1 MEVQLTSDQKAFA
14 RRAVES
20 GRLHSEEEAIQ
31 EALAL
36 WEDRERRRMAFLATL
51 DDSRAALSRGEGR
64 VITQESIGALAA
76 EVRERGRARLIDSIT
91 GRFFFL
97 TTFPFAGRARDEDFG
112 AGSRSFAVGEY
123 VIVYCV
129 EGADVFILRVV
140 HGRRNLEALFD

>member
-1 MEVQLTSDQKAFA
+1 
-14 RRAVES
+14 
-20 GRLHSEEEAIQ
+20 
-31 EALAL
+31 
-36 WEDRERRRMAFLATL
+36 MAFLATL

-112 AGSRSFAVGEY
+112 AGSRSFAVGKY

-129 EGADVFILRVV
+129 EGADVFILREI
-140 HGRRNLEALFD
+140 GRASCRERV